1 MCVCDKVN
9 DSIIKQN
16 KQQTNKMLMLHVAHG
31 YLETQLHNLPSPLHS
46 GTSRFRHLS
55 HPLHR
60 TSCCSLICT
69 RAFSLALQ
77 AAIKVMIKAWRKTT
91 IYMNMLVLSTPTPAP
106 SSPFFRSFF
115 LLHSPHAF
123 ISSHTSVIPR
133 IPCMS
138 I

>member
-31 YLETQLHNLPSPLHS
+31 YLETQLHNPHPSLLHTPAS
-46 GTSRFRHLS
+46 GTSHT
-55 HPLHR
+55 PLYL

-91 IYMNMLVLSTPTPAP
+91 IYMNVLVLSTPTPAP